1 MVITSILLA
10 AAVAAGNLQNA
21 ADVTLGATATF
32 DGAPNNKDWPARN
45 AIIEK
50 ARGVLFG
57 APMKNGRIN
66 INLINNLDRL

>member
-32 DGAPNNKDWPARN
+32 DGAIWKQNLLRN
-45 AIIEK
+45 Q
-50 ARGVLFG
+50 
-57 APMKNGRIN
+57 
-66 INLINNLDRL
+66 